1 MNWKKL
7 LLALVGLGLALVLIA
22 SIVLGLLA
30 AAGVATV
37 AAVADAIDEAGGITV
52 TDAKGE
58 SFSLEVGESGGITFS
73 DGDGEAFSIDVSEAG
88 GIRFSDRDGDT
99 ATIEMDVPKITV
111 TEGESGSA
119 RVIVPDFDG
128 RFLPR
133 FEGRDGR
140 VTVHVPD
147 NVHYRNEFF
156 LAPISFF
163 FRMVT
168 VLAGV
173 GLLALGGYILLKN
186 RQQAPKEPKSA

>member
-99 ATIEMDVPKITV
+99 ATIEMDVPRITV

-119 RVIVPDFDG
+119 RVIVPDLCAVCTHLGKSRWFAGATCLEIPSHDCG
-128 RFLPR
+128 
-133 FEGRDGR
+133 
-140 VTVHVPD
+140 HVLY
-147 NVHYRNEFF
+147 VM
-156 LAPISFF
+156 L
-163 FRMVT
+163 
-168 VLAGV
+168 VL
-173 GLLALGGYILLKN
+173 
-186 RQQAPKEPKSA
+186 Q